1 MMYKYIYIIL
11 LIYITVMTI
20 EDTVAI
26 K

>member
-11 LIYITVMTI
+11 LIYITVMRI